1 MKMKKLIKIMSLCLT
16 VALLIGTLSGC
27 GGDSVERDDEG
38 RMVISVGGWATSEGK
53 LMDSLNER
61 KARYE
66 EENSDAVIKG
76 VPWKFDRSTFYAQAA
91 GGQLPILFSIGY
103 TEMPEI
109 IASEY
114 SSDLTDILKKRGYD
128 GAFNEVAV
136 KVVSDD
142 EGRIFA
148 VPNSAY
154 ILGMAYNTELFEKA
168 GLVNDDGT
176 PMQPKDWYEVAEF
189 AVKIKEATGKAGIVI
204 PSASKYGGWLFTPI
218 AWSFGVEFMEKDKD
232 GKWKAKFNSPEM
244 VEALQYIK
252 DLKWKY
258 DVLPTNSLIDSTEF
272 FKTFATG
279 GAGMVISDPSIAESV
294 PSYDM
299 QPSEFGMFAM
309 PKGPKKHVT
318 LIGGGAY
325 AIRSGCTDEQID
337 AALRWLEM
345 QFTYDATDEF
355 KKNSIADL
363 EYRKRVNQ
371 AIGYTQFSSWSSNTP
386 AQKWLT
392 EERKKYKNISDAQC
406 KLFNEFC
413 ADCPAEVK
421 VEEPVC
427 AQELYSILDDCL
439 QEVLSNKNADCKE
452 IVAKAASD
460 FQLNYLDNV
469 IE

>member
-1 MKMKKLIKIMSLCLT
+1 MKKVMKTISLCLT
-16 VALLIGTLSGC
+16 VALLMGTIVGC
-27 GGDSVERDDEG
+27 GGDSVERDEQG
-38 RMVISVGGWATSEGK
+38 RIIISVGEWPTSEGTA
-53 LMDSLNER
+53 LDNLNAR

-66 EENSDAVIKG
+66 EENPDAVIEG
-76 VPWKFDRSTFYAQAA
+76 TPWQFNRSIFYAQAT

-109 IASEY
+109 IASGY
-114 SSDLTDILKKRGYD
+114 SSDLTSVLKKRGYE
-128 GAFNEVAV
+128 GAFNEIAL
-136 KVVSDD
+136 KVVSDSR
-142 EGRIFA
+142 GRIFA

-218 AWSFGVEFMEKDKD
+218 AWSFGVEFMEKDKN
-232 GKWKAKFNSPEM
+232 GNWQAKFNSPEM

-258 DVLPTNSLIDSTEF
+258 DVLPANSLIDSTEF

-279 GAGMVISDPSIAESV
+279 GAGMVISAPSIAERVTSF
-294 PSYDM
+294 DM
-299 QPSEFGMFAM
+299 KPSEFGMLAM
-309 PKGPKKHVT
+309 PKGPKKYVT
-318 LIGGGAY
+318 LLGGGAY

-345 QFTYDATDEF
+345 KFTYDATEEF

-363 EYRKRVNQ
+363 EYRKRVGQ
-371 AIGYTQFSSWSSNTP
+371 AIGYTRLSSWSSNTP
-386 AQKWLT
+386 AQRWL
-392 EERKKYKNISDAQC
+392 EEEWDKYKNISDAQC
-406 KLFNEFC
+406 KLFNEFS
-413 ADCPAEVK
+413 DNCPAEVK
-421 VEEPVC
+421 TEEPVC
-427 AQELYSILDDCL
+427 AQELYSILDDCI
-439 QEVLSNKNADCKE
+439 QEVLSNKDADCKE

-460 FQLNYLDNV
+460 FQINYLNNV